1 MTFLTVKEN
10 RGYVAMSNKFNNVQ
24 FFRKIEPGER
34 LDLEANIDSFRHG
47 IAKGRVEGKVSGAL
61 ACSLEATIIVP
72 DIFNEF
78 QKRLPKKKSPEIN
91 LEITPLVDVIFL
103 LLIFFVL
110 STQFI
115 DLKTMSIELPTIDKE
130 TMSNLPE
137 KRVKIEISKE
147 GEVLIN
153 NTILDN
159 FSIKTLNKELKAI
172 SPEIKTAIISAD
184 SDTKYQY
191 LVTIMES
198 LNRNGFKNIQING
211 VSQGN

>member
-1 MTFLTVKEN
+1 MRF
-10 RGYVAMSNKFNNVQ
+10 
-24 FFRKIEPGER
+24 
-34 LDLEANIDSFRHG
+34 
-47 IAKGRVEGKVSGAL
+47 
-61 ACSLEATIIVP
+61 
-72 DIFNEF
+72 
-78 QKRLPKKKSPEIN
+78 KKKNSPEIN
-91 LEITPLVDVIFL
+91 LEVTPLVDVIFL

-115 DLKTMSIELPTIDKE
+115 DLKTMSIDLPTIDEE
-130 TMSNLPE
+130 TMSNLPQ

-153 NTILDN
+153 NTILDD
-159 FSIKTLNKELKAI
+159 FSVKALNEELRAI

-184 SDTKYQY
+184 SETKYQY

-211 VSQGN
+211 VSKAN

>member
-1 MTFLTVKEN
+1 MNFK
-10 RGYVAMSNKFNNVQ
+10 
-24 FFRKIEPGER
+24 
-34 LDLEANIDSFRHG
+34 
-47 IAKGRVEGKVSGAL
+47 
-61 ACSLEATIIVP
+61 
-72 DIFNEF
+72 
-78 QKRLPKKKSPEIN
+78 KKKSLEIN

-115 DLKTMSIELPTIDKE
+115 DLKSMSIDLPSIDKK

-137 KRVKIEISKE
+137 NRVKIEISKE
-147 GEVLIN
+147 GDVLIN
-153 NTILDN
+153 NIILDT
-159 FSIKTLNKELKAI
+159 FSLKSLNKELRSI

-211 VSQGN
+211 VSQVN

>member
-1 MTFLTVKEN
+1 M
-10 RGYVAMSNKFNNVQ
+10 KF
-24 FFRKIEPGER
+24 K
-34 LDLEANIDSFRHG
+34 
-47 IAKGRVEGKVSGAL
+47 
-61 ACSLEATIIVP
+61 
-72 DIFNEF
+72 
-78 QKRLPKKKSPEIN
+78 KKKSPEIN

-110 STQFI
+110 STQLI
-115 DLKTMSIELPTIDKE
+115 DLKTISIDLPTIDKK

-159 FSIKTLNKELKAI
+159 FSIKALNEELRAI
-172 SPEIKTAIISAD
+172 SPDIKTATISAD

-211 VSQGN
+211 VSQAN

>member
-1 MTFLTVKEN
+1 MRF
-10 RGYVAMSNKFNNVQ
+10 
-24 FFRKIEPGER
+24 
-34 LDLEANIDSFRHG
+34 
-47 IAKGRVEGKVSGAL
+47 
-61 ACSLEATIIVP
+61 
-72 DIFNEF
+72 
-78 QKRLPKKKSPEIN
+78 KKKNSPEIN
-91 LEITPLVDVIFL
+91 LEVTPLVDVIFL

-115 DLKTMSIELPTIDKE
+115 DLKTMSIDLPTIDEE
-130 TMSNLPE
+130 TMSNLPQ

-153 NTILDN
+153 NTILDD
-159 FSIKTLNKELKAI
+159 FSIKALNEELRAI

-184 SDTKYQY
+184 SETKYQY

-211 VSQGN
+211 VSKAN

>member
-1 MTFLTVKEN
+1 MNFK
-10 RGYVAMSNKFNNVQ
+10 
-24 FFRKIEPGER
+24 
-34 LDLEANIDSFRHG
+34 
-47 IAKGRVEGKVSGAL
+47 
-61 ACSLEATIIVP
+61 
-72 DIFNEF
+72 
-78 QKRLPKKKSPEIN
+78 KKKSLEIN

-115 DLKTMSIELPTIDKE
+115 DLKSMSIDLPSIDKK

-137 KRVKIEISKE
+137 NRVKIDISKE
-147 GEVLIN
+147 GDVLIN
-153 NTILDN
+153 NIVLDT
-159 FSIKTLNKELKAI
+159 FSLKSLNKELRSI

-211 VSQGN
+211 VSQVN

>member
-1 MTFLTVKEN
+1 MNFK
-10 RGYVAMSNKFNNVQ
+10 
-24 FFRKIEPGER
+24 
-34 LDLEANIDSFRHG
+34 
-47 IAKGRVEGKVSGAL
+47 
-61 ACSLEATIIVP
+61 
-72 DIFNEF
+72 
-78 QKRLPKKKSPEIN
+78 KKKSPEIN

-115 DLKTMSIELPTIDKE
+115 DLKSMSIDLPSIDKK

-137 KRVKIEISKE
+137 NRVKIEISKE
-147 GEVLIN
+147 GVVLIN
-153 NTILDN
+153 NIILDT
-159 FSIKTLNKELKAI
+159 FSLKSLNKELRSI

-211 VSQGN
+211 ISQVN

>member
-1 MTFLTVKEN
+1 M
-10 RGYVAMSNKFNNVQ
+10 KF
-24 FFRKIEPGER
+24 K
-34 LDLEANIDSFRHG
+34 
-47 IAKGRVEGKVSGAL
+47 
-61 ACSLEATIIVP
+61 
-72 DIFNEF
+72 
-78 QKRLPKKKSPEIN
+78 KKKSPEIN

-110 STQFI
+110 STQLI
-115 DLKTMSIELPTIDKE
+115 DLKTMSIDLPAIDKK

-137 KRVKIEISKE
+137 KRVKIEISRE

-159 FSIKTLNKELKAI
+159 FSIKTLNEELRAI
-172 SPEIKTAIISAD
+172 SPDIKTATISAD

-211 VSQGN
+211 VSQAN

>member
-1 MTFLTVKEN
+1 MN
-10 RGYVAMSNKFNNVQ
+10 
-24 FFRKIEPGER
+24 FRK
-34 LDLEANIDSFRHG
+34 H
-47 IAKGRVEGKVSGAL
+47 
-61 ACSLEATIIVP
+61 
-72 DIFNEF
+72 
-78 QKRLPKKKSPEIN
+78 KSQEIN

-115 DLKTMSIELPTIDKE
+115 DLKSMSIDLPSIDQK

-153 NTILDN
+153 NQIIDDFSLVALNAQFRTISSDV
-159 FSIKTLNKELKAI
+159 
-172 SPEIKTAIISAD
+172 KTAIISAD
-184 SDTKYQY
+184 SEAKYQY
-191 LVTIMES
+191 LVTIIES

-211 VSQGN
+211 VAKAE

>member
-1 MTFLTVKEN
+1 M
-10 RGYVAMSNKFNNVQ
+10 KF
-24 FFRKIEPGER
+24 K
-34 LDLEANIDSFRHG
+34 
-47 IAKGRVEGKVSGAL
+47 
-61 ACSLEATIIVP
+61 
-72 DIFNEF
+72 
-78 QKRLPKKKSPEIN
+78 KKKSPEIN

-110 STQFI
+110 STQFM
-115 DLKTMSIELPTIDKE
+115 DLKTMSIDLPTIDKK
-130 TMSNLPE
+130 TMSNLPDN
-137 KRVKIEISKE
+137 RVKIEISKE

-159 FSIKTLNKELKAI
+159 FSIKALNEELRAI
-172 SPEIKTAIISAD
+172 SPDIKTATISAD

-211 VSQGN
+211 VSQAN

>member
-1 MTFLTVKEN
+1 MNFK
-10 RGYVAMSNKFNNVQ
+10 
-24 FFRKIEPGER
+24 
-34 LDLEANIDSFRHG
+34 
-47 IAKGRVEGKVSGAL
+47 
-61 ACSLEATIIVP
+61 
-72 DIFNEF
+72 
-78 QKRLPKKKSPEIN
+78 KKKSLEIN

-115 DLKTMSIELPTIDKE
+115 DLKSMSIDLPSIDKK

-137 KRVKIEISKE
+137 NRVKIDISKE
-147 GEVLIN
+147 GDVLIN
-153 NTILDN
+153 NIILDT
-159 FSIKTLNKELKAI
+159 FSLKSLNKELRSI

-211 VSQGN
+211 VSQVN

>member
-1 MTFLTVKEN
+1 MNFK
-10 RGYVAMSNKFNNVQ
+10 
-24 FFRKIEPGER
+24 
-34 LDLEANIDSFRHG
+34 
-47 IAKGRVEGKVSGAL
+47 
-61 ACSLEATIIVP
+61 
-72 DIFNEF
+72 
-78 QKRLPKKKSPEIN
+78 KKKSPEIN

-153 NTILDN
+153 NTCLLY
-159 FSIKTLNKELKAI
+159 T
-172 SPEIKTAIISAD
+172 SPSPRD
-184 SDTKYQY
+184 S
-191 LVTIMES
+191 
-198 LNRNGFKNIQING
+198 
-211 VSQGN
+211 

>member
-1 MTFLTVKEN
+1 MNFK
-10 RGYVAMSNKFNNVQ
+10 
-24 FFRKIEPGER
+24 
-34 LDLEANIDSFRHG
+34 
-47 IAKGRVEGKVSGAL
+47 
-61 ACSLEATIIVP
+61 
-72 DIFNEF
+72 
-78 QKRLPKKKSPEIN
+78 KKKSPEIN

-110 STQFI
+110 STQLI
-115 DLKTMSIELPTIDKE
+115 DLKSMSIDLPSIDKK

-137 KRVKIEISKE
+137 NRVKIEISKE
-147 GEVLIN
+147 GDVLIN
-153 NTILDN
+153 NIILDT
-159 FSIKTLNKELKAI
+159 FSLKSLNKELRSI

-211 VSQGN
+211 VSQVN

>member
-1 MTFLTVKEN
+1 MNFK
-10 RGYVAMSNKFNNVQ
+10 
-24 FFRKIEPGER
+24 
-34 LDLEANIDSFRHG
+34 
-47 IAKGRVEGKVSGAL
+47 
-61 ACSLEATIIVP
+61 
-72 DIFNEF
+72 
-78 QKRLPKKKSPEIN
+78 KKKSPEIN

-115 DLKTMSIELPTIDKE
+115 DLKSMSIDLPSIDKK

-137 KRVKIEISKE
+137 NRVKIDISKE
-147 GEVLIN
+147 GDVLIN
-153 NTILDN
+153 NIILDT
-159 FSIKTLNKELKAI
+159 FSLKSLNKELRSI

-211 VSQGN
+211 ISQVN